1 MWLVKCNFV
10 RIIPLSCKLVTNIL
24 LRSKF
29 LLWNVWLIIVNC
41 FRNSF
46 LSDTSNN
53 CFVHY
58 YNFNPRLPS
67 RMVKQLSMAIHKR
80 SVGIS
85 CHSSH
90 VLRLWHRLFV
100 ETSNAEA
107 HADMYINDYDCI
119 EANDSCLQFICQIL
133 HIHGRHCCFD
143 VWQTFRELPD
153 SRTSSTKRQ
162 ELAFTRLSF
171 TRTPFL
177 YIGSRPAASTLGLRH
192 SYFPMA
198 VSQQTGTVPKTLL
211 YN

>member
-107 HADMYINDYDCI
+107 HADMYINGCDYI
-119 EANDSCLQFICQIL
+119 RANDGCLQVTFAYYISMDVIVALMFDKRLGNCQIP
-133 HIHGRHCCFD
+133 
-143 VWQTFRELPD
+143 E
-153 SRTSSTKRQ
+153 RQ
-162 ELAFTRLSF
+162 AQS
-171 TRTPFL
+171 
-177 YIGSRPAASTLGLRH
+177 
-192 SYFPMA
+192 
-198 VSQQTGTVPKTLL
+198 VK
-211 YN
+211 